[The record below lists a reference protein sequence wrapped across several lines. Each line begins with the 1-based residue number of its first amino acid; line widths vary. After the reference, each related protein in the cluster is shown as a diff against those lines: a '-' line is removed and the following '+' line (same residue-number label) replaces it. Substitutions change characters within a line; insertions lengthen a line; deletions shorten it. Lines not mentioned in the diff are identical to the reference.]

1 MIATVTYSTWID
13 KRTGSWEVV
22 RWEGGK
28 ALVVQRN
35 IPTKAKAIAAR
46 NIWRER
52 QRMSDAN
59 CIPDAPNK
67 DENPLLSA
75 GGSRPS

>member
-1 MIATVTYSTWID
+1 MMPSVTYSTWID
-13 KRTGSWEVV
+13 KRTATWEVV

-46 NIWRER
+46 DIWRLR
-52 QRMSDAN
+52 QRMA
-59 CIPDAPNK
+59 DAPNK
-67 DENPLLSA
+67 DENPLLSV